1 MTPLQFKAEA
11 LEILK
16 NYWRIKAAIAL
27 YSASTDGTN
36 VNLEYANIP
45 TIGITSN
52 RFGVESVKDAISALH
67 DFIDRR
73 LPRDLFL
80 ALIAEFEGRLSVRL
94 VSLAEREDGTLG
106 NLQSRIQAR
115 ISVHTDLISDL
126 NEIRERRNAM
136 IHHADLADA
145 KYVTTATAVLPR
157 ATPYVKAVVVGENLS
172 PTETYLAYAADV
184 MVRYSNA
191 IG

>member
-1 MTPLQFKAEA
+1 MTPARFQLRA

-16 NYWRIKAAIAL
+16 NYWRIKAAAAF
-27 YSASTDGTN
+27 YEASNSETN

-45 TIGITSN
+45 SVGITSN
-52 RFGVESVKDAISALH
+52 HFGAESVKDAISALH

-73 LPRDLFL
+73 LPRDLFF

-94 VSLAEREDGTLG
+94 VSLGEREDGTLG
-106 NLQSRIQAR
+106 SLQTRIQAR
-115 ISVHTDLISDL
+115 ISVHPDLINDL
-126 NEIRERRNAM
+126 DEIRERRNAM
-136 IHHADLADA
+136 IHDADLANA
-145 KYVTTATAVLPR
+145 KYVAAAAAVLPR
-157 ATPYVKAVVVGENLS
+157 ANPYVKAVVVGENLS

-184 MVRYSNA
+184 MVQYSDS

>member
-1 MTPLQFKAEA
+1 MTPLEFQAVA

-27 YSASTDGTN
+27 YGASTVGTN
-36 VNLEYANIP
+36 LNLEYANIP
-45 TIGITSN
+45 SVGIISN
-52 RFGVESVKDAISALH
+52 HFGVESVKDAISALH

-80 ALIAEFEGRLSVRL
+80 ALIAEFEGRLSLRL
-94 VSLAEREDGTLG
+94 VSLGGQEGGTLG
-106 NLQSRIQAR
+106 ELQDKVQAR
-115 ISVHTDLISDL
+115 ISVSADLRDDL
-126 NEIRERRNAM
+126 NEIRRRRNAM

-145 KYVTTATAVLPR
+145 RYVVAATAVLPR
-157 ATPYVKAVVVGENLS
+157 ANPHVKAVVVGENLS
-172 PTETYLAYAADV
+172 PTEMYLAYAADV
-184 MVRYSNA
+184 MVRYSNS

>member
-1 MTPLQFKAEA
+1 MTPVEFHLIA
-11 LEILK
+11 LEIVK

-27 YSASTDGTN
+27 YGASTVGTN

-45 TIGITSN
+45 SVGIASN
-52 RFGVESVKDAISALH
+52 SFGVESVKDAISALH

-80 ALIAEFEGRLSVRL
+80 ALIAEFEGRLSDRL
-94 VSLAEREDGTLG
+94 VSLGEQEGGTLG
-106 NLQSRIQAR
+106 NLQSRIQDS
-115 ISVHTDLISDL
+115 ISLHPDLIDDL

-145 KYVTTATAVLPR
+145 KYVTAATAVMPR
-157 ATPYVKAVVVGENLS
+157 ATPYVSAAVVGENLS

-184 MVRYSNA
+184 MVTYSNA

>member
-1 MTPLQFKAEA
+1 MTPLQFQAEA

-27 YSASTDGTN
+27 YGASTVGTN

-45 TIGITSN
+45 SVGITSN
-52 RFGVESVKDAISALH
+52 HFGVESVKDAISALH
-67 DFIDRR
+67 DFIGRR

-80 ALIAEFEGRLSVRL
+80 ALIAEFEGRLSLHL
-94 VSLAEREDGTLG
+94 VSLGEQGGGTLG
-106 NLQSRIQAR
+106 ALQNKIEAR
-115 ISVHTDLISDL
+115 ISIPPDLRNDL
-126 NEIRERRNAM
+126 SEIRERRNAM
-136 IHHADLADA
+136 IHNADLAEA
-145 KYVTTATAVLPR
+145 RYVVAAAAVLPR
-157 ATPYVKAVVVGENLS
+157 ANPHVKAVVIGENLS

-184 MVRYSNA
+184 MVRYSNS

>member
-1 MTPLQFKAEA
+1 MTPLQFQAEA

-27 YSASTDGTN
+27 YGASTVGTN
-36 VNLEYANIP
+36 INLEYANIP
-45 TIGITSN
+45 AVGITSN
-52 RFGVESVKDAISALH
+52 HFGVESVKDAISALH

-80 ALIAEFEGRLSVRL
+80 ALIAEFEGRLSDRL
-94 VSLAEREDGTLG
+94 VSLGEREGGTLG
-106 NLQSRIQAR
+106 NLQSKIQDS
-115 ISVHTDLISDL
+115 ISLHPDLINDL
-126 NEIRERRNAM
+126 NEVRERRNAM

-145 KYVTTATAVLPR
+145 KYVDAAAAVLPR
-157 ATPYVKAVVVGENLS
+157 ANPHVKAVVVGENLS
-172 PTETYLAYAADV
+172 PTETYLTYAADV